1 MSSASVSDSQM
12 PQPVAVCP
20 PLDLSKNRLSE
31 VPADICQLVSLESL
45 NLYHNCLRFIP
56 PALSNLQVL
65 THLNI
70 SRNLLPSLPPC
81 ICRLPL
87 TVLIASN
94 NKLGALP
101 EEIGTMTSLRQLDV
115 SCNDLQALPPQMGSL
130 GCLRDLNARRNQLSA
145 LPEELSELPL
155 IRLDL
160 SCNRITH
167 IPVCYRHLRHLQT
180 VILEN
185 NPLQYPPA
193 QICLKGKVHIFKY
206 LNIEACSKPVSEL
219 GVKLS
224 RPTSLTTCLTEEI
237 YSSRPYGGL
246 DSGFNSVDSGSK
258 RWSGNE
264 SADELTDL
272 SLRIAGFAGDS
283 KQLREKL
290 NGTEGDTEH
299 TDVESTNEEEEETKS
314 DCGLQMTP
322 QDKQK
327 PEHHSTPR
335 SEEKTM
341 VSGAAPSPVSPTVG
355 RPDPPTEERRR
366 PETLLLW
373 RERERQQLQQRQEAP
388 RRQSADRKERW
399 VYWQQVGD
407 LVWGGG
413 YIGSKWVPWQG
424 AGILA
429 AGGCPGV
436 GILAAGGCPG
446 GGYIGSKW
454 VTWCG
459 GGILAASGCP
469 GRGQVYWQQVGAQGV
484 GILAAGGCPGGGY
497 IGSKWV
503 TWCGGGILAASGC
516 PGRGRVYWQQVV
528 AQGVGILTAS
538 GCPGRWWVYLQ
549 QVGAQGVG
557 ILAASGCPGRG
568 QVYW

>member
-1 MSSASVSDSQM
+1 AGTSPWVSESNLPPVLTQVQSSDSLYFLLLGCSLSHGQTGT
-12 PQPVAVCP
+12 PPPGTYQVQSSDSLYFLLLGCSLSHGQTGTSPWYCRALNTPVCDCMYSTGTGPKYLPLYRAGTAV
-20 PLDLSKNRLSE
+20 DLSKNRLSE

-101 EEIGTMTSLRQLDV
+101 EEIGTMTSLRQL
-115 SCNDLQALPPQMGSL
+115 
-130 GCLRDLNARRNQLSA
+130 
-145 LPEELSELPL
+145 
-155 IRLDL
+155 
-160 SCNRITH
+160 
-167 IPVCYRHLRHLQT
+167 
-180 VILEN
+180 
-185 NPLQYPPA
+185 
-193 QICLKGKVHIFKY
+193 ICLKGKVHIFKY

-322 QDKQK
+322 Q
-327 PEHHSTPR
+327 
-335 SEEKTM
+335 
-341 VSGAAPSPVSPTVG
+341 
-355 RPDPPTEERRR
+355 
-366 PETLLLW
+366 
-373 RERERQQLQQRQEAP
+373 
-388 RRQSADRKERW
+388 
-399 VYWQQVGD
+399 
-407 LVWGGG
+407 
-413 YIGSKWVPWQG
+413 
-424 AGILA
+424 
-429 AGGCPGV
+429 
-436 GILAAGGCPG
+436 
-446 GGYIGSKW
+446 
-454 VTWCG
+454 
-459 GGILAASGCP
+459 
-469 GRGQVYWQQVGAQGV
+469 
-484 GILAAGGCPGGGY
+484 
-497 IGSKWV
+497 
-503 TWCGGGILAASGC
+503 
-516 PGRGRVYWQQVV
+516 
-528 AQGVGILTAS
+528 
-538 GCPGRWWVYLQ
+538 
-549 QVGAQGVG
+549 
-557 ILAASGCPGRG
+557 
-568 QVYW
+568 